1 MKKKA
6 IQWTPPQLLVVTF
19 IFFSTLGMLLLKLPF
34 ATVEGITMLDGLF
47 TSVSAMTV
55 TGLIVVDT
63 GSVFT
68 LFGEVVIMCLIQIG
82 GLGIMSFAVLI
93 FMMIGRKIGFKERLL
108 IQQALNQTSVGGV
121 IKLVKYLLVFA
132 FSVEAVA
139 FVLLA
144 MEWVPEYGWS
154 RGLYVSLFH
163 SISAFNNAGFSI
175 WPDSLMGY
183 VGNPTVNIVISSLF
197 IIGGIGFTVLVD
209 LYKKRSFRKLSLHT
223 KIMLWGTLI
232 INTAAM
238 IILFILEYNNPST
251 LANLSLFDK
260 LQAAYFSAVTPRTA
274 GFNSLDYASME
285 RDSILLT
292 ILLMFIGAGSAS
304 TGGGIKLTTFVV
316 ISLSAF
322 AFLKEKREIRLFR
335 RTISEFHIFKALA
348 VSMMSV
354 FLVFTA
360 LFIMNISEKGA
371 DFLPILFEVVSAFGT
386 VGLSMGITG
395 SLTEIGKSVII
406 VVMFIGKL
414 GPLTLAFSLSKPD
427 KEKIRYPKE
436 DILTG

>member
-1 MKKKA
+1 MRKKV
-6 IQWTPPQLLVVTF
+6 IQWSPPQLLVITF
-19 IFFSTLGMLLLKLPF
+19 IFFSTLGMFLLKLPF
-34 ATVEGITMLDGLF
+34 ATVDGITMLDALF
-47 TSVSAMTV
+47 TAVSAMTV

-68 LFGEVVIMCLIQIG
+68 MFGEIVIMFLIQIG

-93 FMMIGRKIGFKERLL
+93 FMMIGKKIGFKERLL
-108 IQQALNQTSVGGV
+108 IQQALNQSSVGGV
-121 IKLVKYLLVFA
+121 IKLVKYLFVFS
-132 FSVEAVA
+132 FTVEAA
-139 FVLLA
+139 ALVLLA
-144 MEWVPEYGWS
+144 TEWVPEYGWG

-175 WPDSLMGY
+175 WEDSLMGY
-183 VGNPTVNIVISSLF
+183 VGNPTVNLVISALF
-197 IIGGIGFTVLVD
+197 IIGGIGFTVLID
-209 LYKKRSFRKLSLHT
+209 LYKTRSLRKLSLHT
-223 KIMLWGTLI
+223 KIMLLGTLI
-232 INTAAM
+232 INTTAM
-238 IILFILEYNNPST
+238 IILFILEFDNPHT

-274 GFNSLDYASME
+274 GFNTLDYASME

-316 ISLSAF
+316 ISLSVF

-354 FLVFTA
+354 FLVFIA
-360 LFIMNISEKGA
+360 LFILNISEKGA
-371 DFLPILFEVVSAFGT
+371 EFLPVLFEIVSAFGT

-395 SLTEIGKSVII
+395 SLTDIGKSVII

>member
-1 MKKKA
+1 MKRKV
-6 IQWTPPQLLVVTF
+6 IQWSPPQLLVVTF

-34 ATVEGITMLDGLF
+34 ATVDGITMLDALF

-68 LFGEVVIMCLIQIG
+68 LFGEIVIMLLIQIG

-93 FMMIGRKIGFKERLL
+93 FMMIGKKIGFKERLL
-108 IQQALNQTSVGGV
+108 IQQALNQSSVGGV
-121 IKLVKYLLVFA
+121 IKLVKYLFI
-132 FSVEAVA
+132 FSFTVEAAAV
-139 FVLLA
+139 VLLA
-144 MEWVPEYGWS
+144 TEWVPEYGWGK
-154 RGLYVSLFH
+154 GLYVSLFH

-175 WPDSLMGY
+175 WQDSLMGY
-183 VGNPTVNIVISSLF
+183 VNNPTVNLVISCLF

-209 LYKKRSFRKLSLHT
+209 LYKTRSLRKLSLHT

-238 IILFILEYNNPST
+238 IILFILEFDNPHT
-251 LANLSLFDK
+251 LANMPLFDK

-316 ISLSAF
+316 ISLSVF

-354 FLVFTA
+354 FLVFTT

-371 DFLPILFEVVSAFGT
+371 KFLPILFEIVSAFGT

-395 SLTEIGKSVII
+395 SLTDIGKSVII
-406 VVMFIGKL
+406 IVMFIGKL